1 MPVAEGVPEIVP
13 EPPDVPCNCSP
24 DGSEPLVTLQ
34 VIGSVPPLVW
44 MFWLYAVPTVPLGN
58 DVVVML
64 NTGLTVMLRAW
75 LLVCG
80 GVPELV
86 AVTVKFVVPAV
97 VGVPEIVPELINVN
111 PAGKLPGVVLQ
122 VIVPTPPALCSVAL

>member
-1 MPVAEGVPEIVP
+1 MAPVE
-13 EPPDVPCNCSP
+13 EPSDKP

-34 VIGSVPPLVW
+34 VIGGVPPLVW
-44 MFWLYAVPTVPLGN
+44 MFWLYAVPTVPFGN

-64 NTGLTVMLRAW
+64 NIGLTVMLRAW
-75 LLVCG
+75 VLVCG
-80 GVPELV
+80 GVSESV

-97 VGVPEIVPELINVN
+97 VGVPEIVPELLNVN
-111 PAGKLPGVVLQ
+111 PPGKLPMVTLQ